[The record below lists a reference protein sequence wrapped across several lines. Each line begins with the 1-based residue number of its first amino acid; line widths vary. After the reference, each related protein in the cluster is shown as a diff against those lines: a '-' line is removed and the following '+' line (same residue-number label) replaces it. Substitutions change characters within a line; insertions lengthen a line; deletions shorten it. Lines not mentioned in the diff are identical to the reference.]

1 MKKSGYDNFF
11 NTKECCNDKSKR
23 FRAFEKAHDIRKFEI
38 DLYWKRTTYF
48 WTLLVAIFTGYFLF
62 LSSDK
67 AKIPY
72 KDIYLTL
79 IACIG
84 FVFSIAWNLAVKGS
98 KFWQENW
105 ESHLDMLEDDITGPL
120 YKIVIADS
128 NDGVRWSDSSAPF
141 SVSNINHR
149 LSQFLIVTWLFL
161 MLFPVISMIIKK
173 MGLYTLIIERL
184 NSAILTIEVTMILLT
199 IAFTWKMI
207 TKGMSKFNN
216 GNPTK
221 KITATLRKTEFKGDV
236 QN

>member
-67 AKIPY
+67 TKIPY

-79 IACIG
+79 LGCIG
-84 FVFSIAWNLAVKGS
+84 FVFAIAWNLAVKGS

-120 YKIVIADS
+120 YKTVIADNKNS
-128 NDGVRWSDSSAPF
+128 GKWFHSSAPF

-149 LSQFLIVTWLFL
+149 LSQFLIIVWLFL
-161 MLFPVISMIIKK
+161 MLLPIISIAIKK
-173 MGLYTLIIERL
+173 QDLFTFIIERL
-184 NSAILTIEVTMILLT
+184 NIQIIHIEGIMITSTLL
-199 IAFTWKMI
+199 FTWLMI
-207 TKGMSKFNN
+207 IKCKSKFNN
-216 GNPTK
+216 GNPPK
-221 KITATLRKTEFKGDV
+221 EIIATLRKTNFKGDSP
-236 QN
+236 N